1 MKTKTI
7 AALLK
12 KKKKTMGKQG
22 SNTSPI
28 YSFRAAEP
36 PAHDATLRG
45 SGPSTHPNP
54 PMHPALFLK
63 PISKDSGF
71 FYIKYCKH

>member
-7 AALLK
+7 AALKKKKK
-12 KKKKTMGKQG
+12 KKKKTMGKQEP
-22 SNTSPI
+22 NTSPM

-36 PAHDATLRG
+36 PAHHATLRG
-45 SGPSTHPNP
+45 ETLDP
-54 PMHPALFLK
+54 PQPALFLK
-63 PISKDSGF
+63 PISKGPGF